1 MRYRDAPLNAP
12 AGSLHLL
19 VYIKQKRRGEKSMT
33 NKERRDAQMAYISDD
48 SVMEEQKICRR
59 KLQKLNFMDRSDF
72 AGIEAAVKDLLGKSD
87 GAFINPP
94 FYCDYGT
101 HIEAGKNFYANY
113 NCTILDVAK
122 VKIGDNCQMAP
133 NVAIYTAGHPIH
145 PMSRSSMYE
154 YGKEVTIGDNVW
166 IGGNVVVCP
175 GVHIGDNVVIGAGS
189 VVTKDIPDW
198 SVAAGNPCRVLKKIT
213 DADKKKLFRDEE
225 IDEEA
230 WEDIVNRMEG

>member
-1 MRYRDAPLNAP
+1 
-12 AGSLHLL
+12 
-19 VYIKQKRRGEKSMT
+19 MT

-189 VVTKDIPDW
+189 VVTKDSPDW